1 MHSTSQNKS
10 TYMLQVHVGWWLD
23 MQKEENVV
31 KDKLALGKISVDNLI
46 IISSTSQFVNSS
58 RKC

>member
-1 MHSTSQNKS
+1 
-10 TYMLQVHVGWWLD
+10 MLQVHVGWWLD